1 MNASVFADSSDKSKL
16 LGAGDDATSKKDER
30 KKKAAGN
37 HEINYYN
44 TSNIENIH
52 PQNQI
57 EPKRLKSHIEQ
68 ALATMEFVKF
78 LFHCA
83 NQSYMLN

>member
-1 MNASVFADSSDKSKL
+1 MNASVFADSTDKSKL

-44 TSNIENIH
+44 TSNNHLVSIGH
-52 PQNQI
+52 FW
-57 EPKRLKSHIEQ
+57 LSC
-68 ALATMEFVKF
+68 L
-78 LFHCA
+78 
-83 NQSYMLN
+83 

>member
-37 HEINYYN
+37 HEIYNYS
-44 TSNIENIH
+44 TCNIENIH

-57 EPKRLKSHIEQ
+57 S
-68 ALATMEFVKF
+68 FF
-78 LFHCA
+78 FHCA
-83 NQSYMLN
+83 NQSYMFNRHISCLSVA

>member
-37 HEINYYN
+37 HEMNYYN
-44 TSNIENIH
+44 TSNID
-52 PQNQI
+52 PQNHI

-78 LFHCA
+78 FFHFI
-83 NQSYMLN
+83 L

>member
-1 MNASVFADSSDKSKL
+1 MKMNASVFADSSDKSKL

-37 HEINYYN
+37 HEMNYYN
-44 TSNIENIH
+44 TSNIEVIH
-52 PQNQI
+52 PQNHI
-57 EPKRLKSHIEQ
+57 EPKRLKSHIKQ

-78 LFHCA
+78 FSLC
-83 NQSYMLN
+83 